1 MGDRLSVQER
11 RTWLV
16 LHAVMSGV
24 LSRPSV
30 QLFHA
35 ARITRSTTGPHLP
48 PRPWL
53 GRHEEAPRTG
63 HWAPGGKRAEP
74 GNGRQDE
81 ERRSEAV
88 SWLSADR

>member
-1 MGDRLSVQER
+1 MAGPPCGDVRRPITTER
-11 RTWLV
+11 A
-16 LHAVMSGV
+16 AVPRCTDHPQHHGTA
-24 LSRPSV
+24 PSV
-30 QLFHA
+30 
-35 ARITRSTTGPHLP
+35 
-48 PRPWL
+48 RPGL

-88 SWLSADR
+88 SWLSGDR